1 MKIIPIE
8 CPKCGASFEIEE
20 GRNTCFCQY
29 CGTHIS
35 IDDGS
40 RTVTNTNIIRDE
52 AKLKELSIKEKQLD
66 HEMRIKDEQRKK
78 KGKGNLNAFVIA
90 FSIVCILLG
99 LLIELIPLII
109 LGIGFLVF
117 GMLMKK

>member
-1 MKIIPIE
+1 MKIIPVE

-20 GRNTCFCQY
+20 GRKTCFCQY
-29 CGTHIS
+29 CGTQIA

-40 RTVTNTNIIRDE
+40 RTVTNTQVIRDE
-52 AKLKELSIKEKQLD
+52 AKLKELSIKEKQLEYD
-66 HEMRIKDEQRKK
+66 MRVKEEQRKK
-78 KGKGNLNAFVIA
+78 KGKGNLKAFIIA
-90 FSIVCILLG
+90 FAIVCVLTG

-117 GMLMKK
+117 GLLMKK